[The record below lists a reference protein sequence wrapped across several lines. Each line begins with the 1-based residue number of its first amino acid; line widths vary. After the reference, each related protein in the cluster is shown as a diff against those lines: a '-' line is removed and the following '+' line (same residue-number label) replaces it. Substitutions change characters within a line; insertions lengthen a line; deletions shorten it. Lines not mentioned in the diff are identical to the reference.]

1 MPIPTPFHDRTA
13 ALCTSYKWTD
23 WAGYYA
29 VCSYSLPSDGEYY
42 SLRHSAGLIDISPL
56 FKYEVSG
63 PDAAAFLSC
72 IMAKNIENMPIDR
85 AVYCCWCDDS
95 GKIIDDG
102 TVFRLEKDRLRVH
115 TAEPMLAWFEQ
126 FKRGFD
132 VTLEDMTARVAA
144 VAMQGPTSR
153 DILKQIS
160 DVDLDAFAYYG
171 VMTAQLDKLPVL
183 ISRTGYTGDLGY
195 EIWVDNA
202 AALPLWDTLMSAGKP
217 YLLQPFGLDVLDI
230 ARIEAGLVLN
240 GIEFHNAAHC
250 LVESQKST
258 PFELGLGWTVD
269 LDRESFCGQR
279 ALKAEQAAGPQLA
292 LVGLELD
299 WDEQQALF
307 AKHGLP
313 VQVHPG
319 AWRSGVPVYDNDGG
333 RQIGKATSGAWSPM
347 IKKNLALASVETR
360 YAQIGTK
367 LKIEYTVE
375 YKRETVT
382 AVVAP
387 MPFYNPEHK
396 RQR

>member
-1 MPIPTPFHDRTA
+1 MPIPSPFHERTFE
-13 ALCTSYKWTD
+13 LCTSYRWTD

-29 VCSYSLPSDGEYY
+29 VSSYSWPNDSEYY
-42 SLRHSAGLIDISPL
+42 SLRHAAAVIDISPL

-63 PDAAAFLSC
+63 PDAALFLSR
-72 IMAKNIENMPIDR
+72 IMTKNIEDIPIGR
-85 AVYCCWCDDS
+85 AVYCCWCDDF

-102 TVFRLEKDRLRVH
+102 TVFRLDPDRLRVH

-126 FKRGFD
+126 FKRGLN
-132 VTLEDMTARVAA
+132 VTVEDITTKIAA
-144 VAMQGPTSR
+144 LAIQGPTSR
-153 DILKQIS
+153 DILSQIS
-160 DVDLDAFAYYG
+160 DMDLAALAYYHI
-171 VMTAQLDKLPVL
+171 MATRIDKLPVL

-195 EIWVDNA
+195 EIWLDHA
-202 AALPLWDTLMSAGKP
+202 AALPLWDALMSAGKS

-230 ARIEAGLVLN
+230 ARIEAGLILN

-269 LDRESFCGQR
+269 LEREAFCGQA
-279 ALKAEQAAGPQLA
+279 ALKAESAAGPQLS

-299 WDEQQALF
+299 WDEQEALY

-319 AWRSGVPVYDNDGG
+319 AWRSGVPVYDSDGS

-360 YAQIGTK
+360 YAKIGTE

-375 YKRETVT
+375 YQRETVT
-382 AVVAP
+382 AKVAP

-396 RQR
+396 KA

>member
-13 ALCTSYKWTD
+13 ALCSSYRWTD

-29 VCSYSLPSDGEYY
+29 VSSYNLPNDSEYY
-42 SLRHSAGLIDISPL
+42 SLRHAAGIIDISPL

-63 PDAAAFLSC
+63 PDAALFLSR
-72 IMAKNIENMPIDR
+72 IMTKNIDDLPIGR
-85 AVYCCWCDDS
+85 AVYCCWCDDF

-102 TVFRLEKDRLRVH
+102 TVFRLDTERLRVH

-132 VTLEDMTARVAA
+132 VSLEDISAKIAA
-144 VAMQGPTSR
+144 VAVQGPTSR
-153 DILKQIS
+153 DILRQVS
-160 DVDLDAFAYYG
+160 DIDLEALAYYQLT
-171 VMTAQLDKLPVL
+171 TAQLDRLPVL

-195 EIWVDNA
+195 EIWVENS
-202 AALPLWDTLMSAGKP
+202 AALPLWDALMSAGKP
-217 YLLQPFGLDVLDI
+217 YLLQPFGLDVLDT
-230 ARIEAGLVLN
+230 ARIEAGLILN

-250 LVESQKST
+250 LIEAQKST
-258 PFELGLGWTVD
+258 PFELGLGWAVD
-269 LDRESFCGQR
+269 LDREPFCGQR
-279 ALKAEQAAGPQLA
+279 ALKAEQAAGSPLA

-299 WDEQQALF
+299 WDEQAALY

-347 IKKNLALASVETR
+347 IKKNLALASVDTR
-360 YAQIGTK
+360 YAKIGTR

-375 YKRETVT
+375 YRRKTVT
-382 AVVAP
+382 AQVAP
-387 MPFYNPEHK
+387 KPFYNPEHK
-396 RQR
+396 KA

>member
-13 ALCTSYKWTD
+13 ALCSSYRWTD

-29 VCSYSLPSDGEYY
+29 VSSYNLPNDSEYY
-42 SLRHSAGLIDISPL
+42 SLRHAAGIIDISPL

-63 PDAAAFLSC
+63 PDAALFLSR
-72 IMAKNIENMPIDR
+72 IMTKNIEDIPIGR
-85 AVYCCWCDDS
+85 AVYCCWCDDF

-102 TVFRLEKDRLRVH
+102 TVFRLDNERLRVH

-132 VTLEDMTARVAA
+132 VSLEDISAKVAA
-144 VAMQGPTSR
+144 LAIQGPTSR
-153 DILKQIS
+153 DILRQIS
-160 DVDLDAFAYYG
+160 DMDMDALAYYQLT
-171 VMTAQLDKLPVL
+171 MAQLDKLPVL

-195 EIWVDNA
+195 EIWMDNA
-202 AALPLWDTLMSAGKP
+202 AALPLWDALMSAGKP

-230 ARIEAGLVLN
+230 ARIEAGLILN
-240 GIEFHNAAHC
+240 GIEFHNATHC

-269 LDRESFCGQR
+269 LDREPFCGQQ
-279 ALKAEQAAGPQLA
+279 ALKAEQATGSQLA

-299 WDEQQALF
+299 WDEQAALY

-319 AWRSGVPVYDNDGG
+319 AWRSGVPVYNNDGR

-347 IKKNLALASVETR
+347 IKKNLALAAVDTR
-360 YAQIGTK
+360 YAEIGTR

-375 YKRETVT
+375 YQRETVT
-382 AVVAP
+382 AEVASR
-387 MPFYNPEHK
+387 PFYNPEHK
-396 RQR
+396 RS

>member
-13 ALCTSYKWTD
+13 ALCSSYRWTD

-29 VCSYSLPSDGEYY
+29 VSSYNLPNDSEYY
-42 SLRHSAGLIDISPL
+42 SLRHAAGIIDISPL

-63 PDAAAFLSC
+63 PDAALFLSR
-72 IMAKNIENMPIDR
+72 IMTKNIEDIPIGR
-85 AVYCCWCDDS
+85 AVYCCWCDDF

-102 TVFRLEKDRLRVH
+102 TVFRLDNERLRVH

-132 VTLEDMTARVAA
+132 VSLEDISAKVAA
-144 VAMQGPTSR
+144 LAIQGPTSR
-153 DILKQIS
+153 DILRQIS
-160 DVDLDAFAYYG
+160 DMDVDALAYYQLT
-171 VMTAQLDKLPVL
+171 MAQLDKLPVL

-195 EIWVDNA
+195 EIWMDNA
-202 AALPLWDTLMSAGKP
+202 AALPLWDALMSAGKP

-230 ARIEAGLVLN
+230 ARIEAGLILN
-240 GIEFHNAAHC
+240 GIEFHNATHC

-269 LDRESFCGQR
+269 LDREPFCGQQ
-279 ALKAEQAAGPQLA
+279 ALKAEQATGSQLA

-299 WDEQQALF
+299 WDEQAALY

-319 AWRSGVPVYDNDGG
+319 AWRSGVPVYNNDGR

-347 IKKNLALASVETR
+347 IKKNLALAAVDTR
-360 YAQIGTK
+360 YAEIGTR

-375 YKRETVT
+375 YQRETVT
-382 AVVAP
+382 AEVASR
-387 MPFYNPEHK
+387 PFYNPEHK
-396 RQR
+396 RS

>member
-13 ALCTSYKWTD
+13 ALCSSYRWTD

-29 VCSYSLPSDGEYY
+29 VSSYNLPNDSEYY
-42 SLRHSAGLIDISPL
+42 SLRHAAGIIDISPL

-63 PDAAAFLSC
+63 PDAALFLSR
-72 IMAKNIENMPIDR
+72 IMTKNIEDIPIGR
-85 AVYCCWCDDS
+85 AVYCCWCDDF

-102 TVFRLEKDRLRVH
+102 TVFRLDNERLRVH

-132 VTLEDMTARVAA
+132 VSLEDISAKVAA
-144 VAMQGPTSR
+144 LAIQGPTSR
-153 DILKQIS
+153 DILRQIS
-160 DVDLDAFAYYG
+160 DMDMDALAYYQLT
-171 VMTAQLDKLPVL
+171 MAQLDKLPVL

-195 EIWVDNA
+195 EIWMDNA
-202 AALPLWDTLMSAGKP
+202 AALPLWDALMSAGKP

-230 ARIEAGLVLN
+230 ARIEAGLILN
-240 GIEFHNAAHC
+240 GIEFHNATHC

-269 LDRESFCGQR
+269 LDREPFCGQQ
-279 ALKAEQAAGPQLA
+279 ALKAEQATGSRLA

-299 WDEQQALF
+299 WDEQAALY

-319 AWRSGVPVYDNDGG
+319 AWRSGVPVYNNDGR

-347 IKKNLALASVETR
+347 IKKNLALAAVDTR
-360 YAQIGTK
+360 YAEIGTR

-375 YKRETVT
+375 YQRETVT
-382 AVVAP
+382 AEVASR
-387 MPFYNPEHK
+387 PFYNPEHK
-396 RQR
+396 RS